1 MHWVYILQCKDGF
14 LYVGETNRLYRRF
27 GEHFSELG
35 GCFNTSLHVPEKII
49 AIYQVNDLAKFECL
63 NKKLVDIEQKHVTV
77 LLLFENGIYS
87 PRNIFNNWKSIDFDT
102 KESSK
107 CAENLVT
114 LSLMN
119 HLNNFET
126 IRGGDYCRVDLKSS
140 VNFIREQEKYSKEL
154 PLCKCKLPCDV
165 SFYEPKKQITF
176 YCAKKNLYEKMRDIF
191 DVDDSEPCN
200 FFKTYEKYNEVS
212 FIYNRELVVFK
223 KEKEKER
230 EKERDEDFDHIK
242 GMISFGGSSA
252 RKG

>member
-1 MHWVYILQCKDGF
+1 MHWVYILQCEDGF

-35 GCFNTSLHVPEKII
+35 GCFNTYLHVPEKIV
-49 AIYQVNDLAKFECL
+49 AIYQVNDLAKFEYL
-63 NKKLVDIEQKHVTV
+63 NKQLVDIEQKHVPVFDCFKHGYYNPTYV
-77 LLLFENGIYS
+77 
-87 PRNIFNNWKSIDFDT
+87 FNNWKSIDFDT

-165 SFYEPKKQITF
+165 SYTSNRLTRQITF

-200 FFKTYEKYNEVS
+200 FFKKYEKYNDVS
-212 FIYNRELVVFK
+212 FIYNQELVAFK
-223 KEKEKER
+223 KEKEKEN
-230 EKERDEDFDHIK
+230 EQEEWDHLKSI
-242 GMISFGGSSA
+242 IFGGASA
-252 RKG
+252 GKG